1 MICEFFDFLS
11 PPAGACDRAAEEF
24 APNMQAKC
32 LQIRDCLVRRSAID
46 GSRNLERFMSPLS
59 VGTIAVARS
68 VVTLNPCTAPICGS
82 DSR

>member
-11 PPAGACDRAAEEF
+11 LPAGACDRAAEEF
-24 APNMQAKC
+24 APNMQAKY
-32 LQIRDCLVRRSAID
+32 LQLRDCQVQGSPID
-46 GSRNLERFMSPLS
+46 GSRNLERFMLPLS